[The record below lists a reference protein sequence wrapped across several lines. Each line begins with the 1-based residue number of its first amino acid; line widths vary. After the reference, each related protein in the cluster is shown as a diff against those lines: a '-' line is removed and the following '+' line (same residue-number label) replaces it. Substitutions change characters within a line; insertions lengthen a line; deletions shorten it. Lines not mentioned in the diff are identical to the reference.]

1 LLVGAGY
8 AAATFVAAPGQAA
21 GPVLNATVGPGFT
34 ISLTQNGA
42 PVTTLAPGSYTV
54 NVSDNATIHNFHLQG
69 PGGVDLATGV
79 EATGSTS
86 WDVTFS
92 PGTYNFFCDPH
103 QYEMH
108 GTFTVSSTST
118 TSTATTT
125 AATSTSTTISTTTT
139 PSTVTTTT
147 TTTTAPA
154 PPAVTSAAVVQ
165 SVRVTATGRRRSRAV
180 LVRIDLSKPAAV
192 RVRLRRAGRTV
203 ASVRR
208 TLGVRPRLL
217 RLPVPAAAP
226 GGRYALEIVATRSRA
241 SQRILRFVTIR
252 P

>member
-79 EATGSTS
+79 EATGNTS

-103 QYEMH
+103 QYEMQ
-108 GTFTVSSTST
+108 GRFSVSSTST
-118 TSTATTT
+118 TSST

-139 PSTVTTTT
+139 STVTTTT
-147 TTTTAPA
+147 TTTTTTAPP

-192 RVRLRRAGRTV
+192 RVRLLRAGRTV

-226 GGRYALEIVATRSRA
+226 GGRYALEIVATRSRT
-241 SQRILRFVTIR
+241 SQRVLRFVTIR

>member
-1 LLVGAGY
+1 
-8 AAATFVAAPGQAA
+8 
-21 GPVLNATVGPGFT
+21 
-34 ISLTQNGA
+34 
-42 PVTTLAPGSYTV
+42 V

-79 EATGSTS
+79 EATGNTS

-103 QYEMH
+103 QYEMQ
-108 GTFTVSSTST
+108 GTFSASSTST
-118 TSTATTT
+118 TSSTASSTTSTVPATTT
-125 AATSTSTTISTTTT
+125 AATSTTISTTTT

-192 RVRLRRAGRTV
+192 RVRLLRAGRTV

>member
-34 ISLTQNGA
+34 ITLTQNGA

-54 NVSDNATIHNFHLQG
+54 NVSDNASIHNFHLQG

-103 QYEMH
+103 QYEMQ
-108 GTFTVSSTST
+108 GRFSVSSTST
-118 TSTATTT
+118 TSST

-139 PSTVTTTT
+139 STVTTTT
-147 TTTTAPA
+147 TTTTTTAPP

-192 RVRLRRAGRTV
+192 RVRLLRAGRTV

-226 GGRYALEIVATRSRA
+226 GGRYALEIVATRSRT
-241 SQRILRFVTIR
+241 SQRVLRFVTIR

>member
-1 LLVGAGY
+1 
-8 AAATFVAAPGQAA
+8 
-21 GPVLNATVGPGFT
+21 
-34 ISLTQNGA
+34 
-42 PVTTLAPGSYTV
+42 V
-54 NVSDNATIHNFHLQG
+54 NVSDNGTIHNFHLHG

-79 EATGSTS
+79 EATGNTS

-92 PGTYNFFCDPH
+92 PGTYNFFCDAH
-103 QYEMH
+103 QYEMQ
-108 GTFTVSSTST
+108 GTFSVSSMS
-118 TSTATTT
+118 
-125 AATSTSTTISTTTT
+125 TTT

-147 TTTTAPA
+147 TTSGPA
-154 PPAVTSAAVVQ
+154 PPATSAAVVQ

-192 RVRLRRAGRTV
+192 RVRLLRAGRTV

-217 RLPVPAAAP
+217 RLSVPTAAP
-226 GGRYALEIVATRSRA
+226 GGRYALQIVATRSRT
-241 SQRILRFVTIR
+241 SQRVLRFVTIR